1 MPCGAYYTF
10 ENKQL
15 YHMKIRLLLLI
26 AISVLSVSPGFSQ
39 APFTIT
45 HGPYIQGLTEN
56 EVTLV
61 WTTNEKAISWVELAP
76 NDDTHFYF
84 TERPRF
90 YNEAYGFKVVD
101 SVHMVTLTNLQ
112 PNTTY
117 RYRVY
122 AQEVLSHVG
131 TKVLYGTVAASNVY
145 RQQPLSFTTSNPAKN
160 DISFLV
166 LNDIHGNNELM
177 ETLLKGTDWE
187 KTDLVFFN
195 GDMTNDIRSEDQ
207 LFGNF
212 LDKAVELFA
221 SETPMYYARGN
232 HETRGNF
239 ATTFP
244 RYFPTPTKQ
253 LYYMFRQGPVCFVV
267 LDCGEDKPDSDL
279 EYSGIVAFDNY
290 RDKQARWLENALQ
303 QDIFM
308 EASYRVVIVHMPPF
322 GGWHGEKEIEDK
334 FVPLLEKAGVDIMLC
349 GHLHRHVFKDTG
361 DGQNFPIIA
370 NANKAIVKAQTQN
383 SMLNIEIVDT
393 EGKVVQ
399 SLKIPARK

>member
-1 MPCGAYYTF
+1 
-10 ENKQL
+10 
-15 YHMKIRLLLLI
+15 MKTLTLI
-26 AISVLSVSPGFSQ
+26 AFIFISFLSTFAQESAFS
-39 APFTIT
+39 IT
-45 HGPYIQGLTEN
+45 HGPYLQGLTEN
-56 EVTLV
+56 EVTIV
-61 WTTNEKAISWVELAP
+61 WTTNSNAISWIELAP
-76 NDDTHFYF
+76 DDNTHFYL

-90 YNEAYGFKVVD
+90 YNESYGFKVVD
-101 SVHMVTLTNLQ
+101 SVHMVKLTNLQ

-122 AQEVLSHVG
+122 SQKVLSHIG

-145 RQQPLSFTTSNPAKN
+145 RQQPLKFTTSNPLKK

-166 LNDIHGNNELM
+166 LNDIHGNNDLM
-177 ETLLKGTDWE
+177 ESLLKGTDWN

-221 SETPMYYARGN
+221 SQTPMYYARGN

-244 RYFPTPTKQ
+244 RYFPTSTGQ
-253 LYYMFRQGPVCFVV
+253 LYYIFRQGPVCFVV

-290 RDKQARWLENALQ
+290 REQQATWLKNALK
-303 QDIFM
+303 QDIFLD
-308 EASYRVVIVHMPPF
+308 APFRVVMVHMPPF
-322 GGWHGEKEIEDK
+322 GGWHGEKEIEEK
-334 FVPLLEKAGVDIMLC
+334 FVPLLEQAGIDVMLC
-349 GHLHRHVFKDTG
+349 GHLHRHIYKKAG
-361 DGQNFPIIA
+361 DGQNFPVIA
-370 NANKAIVKAQTQN
+370 NSNRAVIKVHTEN
-383 SMLNIEIVDT
+383 SIMNVNVVDT
-393 EGKVVQ
+393 GGKIIETLQ
-399 SLKIPARK
+399 IPSRQ